1 MCKFSGAGRLEI
13 RAILTAKLQ
22 QVALNPAYC
31 GHGISGGCIHR
42 FEVAKFPFCPYS
54 GSINTLPNDS
64 HNPDQPESIRRRG
77 IYLLPN
83 LMTTAALFAGF
94 YSIVAAIDGNFAK
107 ACVAHYI
114 AMIFDGLDG
123 RLARLTNTESDF
135 GKEFDSLADM
145 VSFGLAPAIVIYQW
159 GLERLGEYGWMWGK
173 LGWLAAFFYAVAA
186 AMRLARFNTFHGKV
200 DSSYFHGLPSPP
212 AASLIIGLVWL
223 GTDLGW
229 HGPVALACA
238 FVTTVTAGALMV
250 SSFNYD
256 SFKNISMNGRISFT
270 HLLALPL
277 IFIMV
282 AVNPPLVLFGL
293 ASTYA
298 LSGVGVSLWRRQR
311 RQQRRA
317 VSADNKREV

>member
-1 MCKFSGAGRLEI
+1 MDNEPENSQKLGAM
-13 RAILTAKLQ
+13 
-22 QVALNPAYC
+22 
-31 GHGISGGCIHR
+31 
-42 FEVAKFPFCPYS
+42 
-54 GSINTLPNDS
+54 
-64 HNPDQPESIRRRG
+64 RRRG

-94 YSIVAAIDGNFAK
+94 YSIVAAIDGNFVK

-123 RLARLTNTESDF
+123 RLARLTDTESDF
-135 GKEFDSLADM
+135 GKEYDSLSDM

-186 AMRLARFNTFHGKV
+186 AMRLARFNTFHGKI
-200 DSSYFHGLPSPP
+200 DSSHFQGLPSPP
-212 AASLIIGLVWL
+212 AASLIIGIVWL

-229 HGPVALACA
+229 SGPLALFCA
-238 FVTTVTAGALMV
+238 FVITIFAGALMV
-250 SSFNYD
+250 SPFSYD
-256 SFKNISMNGRISFT
+256 SFKNISMSGRISFT
-270 HLLALPL
+270 YALALPL

-293 ASTYA
+293 AFVYA
-298 LSGVGVSLWRRQR
+298 LSGCGVSLWRRQR
-311 RQQRRA
+311 RNARR
-317 VSADNKREV
+317 SASSDGGQEL